1 MEKVDKRLGGERGKG
16 WVESE
21 EEVGWRVGM
30 STMERGMSTVENE
43 RGARW
48 RMREENEGG
57 ARLRVREEHG
67 IV

>member
-1 MEKVDKRLGGERGKG
+1 MEKVVKRLGGERGKG

-43 RGARW
+43 RG
-48 RMREENEGG
+48 
-57 ARLRVREEHG
+57 V
-67 IV
+67 